1 MSKMDKFVTWGVIN
15 IVWWTVSIILGFGQ
29 FNIDVNPFLGNIGE
43 IIFNG
48 AILVVG
54 FAIISAKKENKK

>member
-1 MSKMDKFVTWGVIN
+1 MNRTDMFVTWSLIN
-15 IVWWTVSIILGFGQ
+15 IVWWTFSIILGFGQ

-54 FAIISAKKENKK
+54 FAIISVKKENKK